1 MLAKIHSVSVIGLE
15 CEKVLVEVDVL
26 PGLPCVA
33 VVGLADT
40 AVQEAKERI
49 RSGVRNSGCVFPMR
63 RVVVNLAPAD
73 MRKKSPYFDLPM
85 AIGVLIATDQLR
97 QHRLE
102 GAIMIGELA
111 LDGRL
116 CHVNGVL
123 SIAIFAKKQGYT
135 KIILPEVNRKE
146 ASLISGIEILGA
158 STLADVIAYV
168 GGNDDALQKGERV
181 GIEELRQFYT
191 MPDESINL
199 SQIYGQANAKRALEI
214 AACGGHNVLMNGP
227 PGSGKSMLAKVLKTL
242 LPPMTLP
249 EAISVT
255 RIYSVAG
262 LLPKGQPLLM
272 ERPFRS
278 VHHTASHVSI
288 VGGGRIPRPG
298 EVSLAHKGVL
308 FMDELP
314 EFPKEVL
321 EVLRQPLEDRT
332 ISVSRAMGSHTY
344 PASFMF
350 VAAMNPCPCGFAT
363 DPEKECSC
371 NEMHIQRYQ
380 KKISGPLLDRIDM
393 YIEVPRISFETMT
406 QKSRNILNEDSATVR
421 ERVTKVRNIQRSR
434 LEKEHIHTNAEMNND
449 QIKKFCGCSP
459 EAERLL
465 KTTVE
470 TLKLSARSYFR
481 ILKLARTIADMENID
496 QIEISHVGEAIQYR
510 KR

>member
-73 MRKKSPYFDLPM
+73 MRKQSPYFDLPM
-85 AIGVLIATDQLR
+85 AVGVLIATDQVLPD
-97 QHRLE
+97 RLE
-102 GAIMIGELA
+102 NTMMIGELA

-123 SIAIFAKKQGYT
+123 SISMYAKKLGY
-135 KIILPEVNRKE
+135 KRIILPEINRRE

-158 STLADVIAYV
+158 NTLADVISYL
-168 GGNDDALQKGERV
+168 GGSDMALSRGEK
-181 GIEELRQFYT
+181 IEIDELKLLFPR
-191 MPDESINL
+191 PDESIDL
-199 SQIYGQANAKRALEI
+199 SQIYGQFHAKRALEI
-214 AACGGHNVLMNGP
+214 AAAGGHNILMNGP

-242 LPPMTLP
+242 LPPMTLS

-262 LLPKGQPLLM
+262 LLPKGQPLLL
-272 ERPFRS
+272 ERPFRT
-278 VHHTASHVSI
+278 VHHTASHISI

-350 VAAMNPCPCGFAT
+350 VAAMNPCPCGFSS
-363 DPEKECSC
+363 DPEKECIC
-371 NEMHIQRYQ
+371 TEVQIQRYQ
-380 KKISGPLLDRIDM
+380 KKISGPLLDRIDI
-393 YIEVPRISFETMT
+393 YIEVPRVNFETMT
-406 QKSRNILNEDSATVR
+406 KRVKTGAHESSAVVR
-421 ERVTKVRNIQRSR
+421 ERVQKVRRKQIQRYADDH
-434 LEKEHIHTNAEMNND
+434 LHTNAEMSND
-449 QIKKFCGCSP
+449 HIMKYCVCSK
-459 EAERLL
+459 EAEQLL

-481 ILKLARTIADMENID
+481 ILKLARTIADLEDID